1 MAQRRS
7 SEKICIDVDALYYFL
22 TAHDEF
28 SLKAKQHIEDRS
40 GALATSLFSVWLLH
54 VLTNLENV
62 CEMLEEL
69 EVDLLPLTKETFA
82 LAKVFDKPRDYED
95 RVHLSTMLQHGINTV
110 ISNDRDFDGIP
121 EVKRIF

>member
-7 SEKICIDVDALYYFL
+7 SEKIYIDVNALYYFL

-28 SLKAKQHIEDRS
+28 GLKAKQHIEDRS
-40 GALATSLFSVWLLH
+40 GALATSVFSVWLLH
-54 VLTNLENV
+54 VLTNLENIY
-62 CEMLEEL
+62 EILEEL

-82 LAKVFDKPRDYED
+82 LAKVLDKPGDYED
-95 RVHLSTMLQHGINTV
+95 RIHLSTMLQHGIKTI